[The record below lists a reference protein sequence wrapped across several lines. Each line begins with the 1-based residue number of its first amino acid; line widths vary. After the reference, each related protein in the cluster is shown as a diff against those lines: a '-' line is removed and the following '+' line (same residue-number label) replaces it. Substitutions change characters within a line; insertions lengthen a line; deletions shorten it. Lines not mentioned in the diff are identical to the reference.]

1 LERQAR
7 PVKFYIPDVDS
18 STVSSVELSQN
29 KYLKYGNDELRISL
43 MDLSKISAN
52 SDATGSKYYKDF
64 LWREIM
70 GENKEEEVSLNEVE
84 VHIVRFE

>member
-1 LERQAR
+1 MERQAR

-52 SDATGSKYYKDF
+52 SDATGSKYYTGF

-84 VHIVRFE
+84 VHSVRFE